1 MAIKQPVHPAEHYAN
16 VFLVN
21 LLTSDT
27 VAGTARSSEPLPV
40 LAGVEYVP
48 DFARFRNRLKIMAGL
63 DPVIYPT
70 PRTGSFQVSTDRQLN
85 GAWYE
90 YRHTVHLLFTDA
102 ATDPS
107 VEIRVELTSRQPT
120 IDPALCL

>member
-1 MAIKQPVHPAEHYAN
+1 MAIKEPVHPAELYAN

-21 LLTSDT
+21 LLASDAAT
-27 VAGTARSSEPLPV
+27 GTARSSEPLPV

-63 DPVIYPT
+63 DPVMYRT

-107 VEIRVELTSRQPT
+107 VEIRVELTSREPT

>member
-1 MAIKQPVHPAEHYAN
+1 MAIKEPVHPAELYAN

-21 LLTSDT
+21 LLTSDAA
-27 VAGTARSSEPLPV
+27 AGTVRSSEPLPV

-48 DFARFRNRLKIMAGL
+48 DFARFRNRLKIMARL

-70 PRTGSFQVSTDRQLN
+70 PRTGSFQVSTERQVD

-90 YRHTVHLLFTDA
+90 YRHTLHLLFTDT

-107 VEIRVELTSRQPT
+107 VEIRVELTSREPT
-120 IDPALCL
+120 VDPALCL

>member
-1 MAIKQPVHPAEHYAN
+1 MAIKEPVHPAEHYAN

-21 LLTSDT
+21 LLTTDT
-27 VAGTARSSEPLPV
+27 SAITVRSSEPLPA

-70 PRTGSFQVSTDRQLN
+70 PRTGSFQVATERQVD
-85 GAWYE
+85 GEWYL
-90 YRHTVHLLFTDA
+90 YRHTLHLLFTDA
-102 ATDPS
+102 GTDPS
-107 VEIRVELTSRQPT
+107 VEIRIELTEREPT
-120 IDPALCL
+120 VDPDLCL